1 MADVEL
7 RYGPGASL
15 TILKSG
21 LGALRLKAKLEVEIE
36 EVEDGMD
43 DALSLHLGQGAGQE
57 GAQRV
62 QRLLQMCIRNLSG
75 RQVNMSADLGE
86 ETEVLELAP
95 GQPAGDYKTAID
107 AFYTRVA
114 DHHRDAAAPDS

>member
-1 MADVEL
+1 MADIEL
-7 RYGPGASL
+7 KYGPGASL

-36 EVEDGMD
+36 EAESGME

-75 RQVNMSADLGE
+75 RQVKMSADVGG

-95 GQPAGDYKTAID
+95 SQSAGDYKTAID
-107 AFYTRVA
+107 VFFTRVA
-114 DHHRDAAAPDS
+114 DYHRDTAAPDS